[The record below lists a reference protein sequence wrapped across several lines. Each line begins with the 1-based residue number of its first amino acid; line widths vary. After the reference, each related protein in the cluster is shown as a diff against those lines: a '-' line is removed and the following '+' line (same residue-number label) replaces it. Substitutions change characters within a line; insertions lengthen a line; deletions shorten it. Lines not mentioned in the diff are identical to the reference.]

1 MYSIGLDY
9 GTESCRGML
18 LNLETT
24 KIEKIVEINYP
35 HGVITKTLQNKPLK
49 DSMALQHPQDYE
61 DSMVYCIQQLLK
73 ETCVDKTLV
82 RGIGIGFT
90 SCTVLPVDGNF
101 QPLCLKKHLENNP
114 YAYAKLWKS
123 HSADKEARLITEKL
137 QQTEVIS
144 RYGGIIS
151 SEWLLP
157 KLLET
162 VNDCPEVFDEMAYF
176 MEAGDW
182 LVSKLTNAVSRSS
195 CMAGYKGTWQN
206 PEGYL
211 TKDILE
217 NINPKFKNIYQQQL
231 QGEVV
236 TVGEVAGYLTEAG
249 AQLLGLTTSVKVST
263 GIIDAHSAIVG
274 AGVVAPNNLLIVV
287 GTSSC
292 HLLLS
297 EKQVII
303 PGISGVVK
311 GGIYKGLYAYE
322 AGQVAVG
329 DIFSHFVKKE
339 VPNSVYEQA
348 HKRGIDVF
356 ELLSDQ
362 MVNLNVGESGIV
374 VLDWH
379 NGNRTPYVNSNLS
392 AVVVGETI
400 YTEPYEKFRALVEST
415 AFGTKQIVELFEQA
429 GVAIEQIIL
438 TGGIPKKNKELVQI
452 YADILQKE
460 LVVIEQDNI
469 PALGAAILGAAVGK
483 EMPLIEAVKL
493 YGAKKSKRYYPTIEN
508 AVAYEELY
516 DCYKELSQ
524 YFAKQSLV
532 LGKLVGLKEQSKV
545 KK

>member
-24 KIEKIVEINYP
+24 EIEKIVEINYP
-35 HGVITKTLQNKPLK
+35 HGVITKILQNKPLK

-73 ETCVDKTLV
+73 ETCVDKKLV

-90 SCTVLPVDGNF
+90 SCTVLPVDENF

-274 AGVVAPNNLLIVV
+274 AGVVATNNLLIVV

-339 VPNSVYEQA
+339 VPNSVYDQV

-356 ELLSDQ
+356 ELLSEQ

-374 VLDWH
+374 ALDWH

-452 YADILQKE
+452 YADVLQKE

-483 EMPLIEAVKL
+483 GLPLIEAVKL